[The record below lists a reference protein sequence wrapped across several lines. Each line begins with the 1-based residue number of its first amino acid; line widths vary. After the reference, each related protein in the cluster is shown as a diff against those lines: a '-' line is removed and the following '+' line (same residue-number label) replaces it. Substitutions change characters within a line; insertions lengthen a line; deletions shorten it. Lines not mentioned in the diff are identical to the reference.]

1 MKTYKYQLHT
11 HTFPCSA
18 CAKMTP
24 EELIE
29 SLYQG
34 GYQGCVM
41 TNHFIGGNTGID
53 RSLSWNTFV
62 KQYEDDYLECCRY
75 AQKYDLDII
84 FGIEEVVVAALEI
97 LCYGVTP
104 EMLYEHPELALAGP
118 KEWYEVMH
126 SYGVLCIQAHP
137 FRERAYIPKAKL
149 LSLDCID
156 GIEVYNA
163 ANTAKNNEEAEKSVV
178 EHPEFI
184 LVSGAD
190 AHRAEDVCF
199 GGIEV
204 NRRIRNGKELV
215 EILKSGEYRLIKEY
229 ESAIE

>member
-1 MKTYKYQLHT
+1 MNVYKYQLHT
-11 HTFPCSA
+11 HTSPCSA

-24 EELIE
+24 EELVE
-29 SLYQG
+29 SLHEG
-34 GYQGCVM
+34 GYQGCVI

-53 RSLSWNTFV
+53 RGLSWNEFV
-62 KQYEDDYLECCRY
+62 DQYVDDYMECCRY
-75 AQKYDLDII
+75 AEKYDMDII

-104 EMLYEHPELALAGP
+104 QMLYAHPELASAGP
-118 KEWYEVMH
+118 KEWYEVMN

-137 FRERAYIPKAKL
+137 FRERDYIPKAQML
-149 LSLDCID
+149 PLDCID

-163 ANTAKNNEEAEKSVV
+163 CNTEKNNAEAELIAV

-190 AHRAEDVCF
+190 AHRGNEVCC
-199 GGIEV
+199 GGIETTE
-204 NRRIRNGKELV
+204 RMRNGKELV
-215 EILKSGEYRLIKEY
+215 EILKAGIYRLIKE
-229 ESAIE
+229 

>member
-1 MKTYKYQLHT
+1 MSSKIYKYQLHT
-11 HTFPCSA
+11 HTAPCSA

-29 SLYQG
+29 SLHEG

-53 RSLSWNTFV
+53 RCLSWHEFV
-62 KQYEDDYLECCRY
+62 KRYVDDYLECCKY
-75 AQKYDLDII
+75 AKDYDLDII
-84 FGIEEVVVAALEI
+84 FGIEEVVLAALEI

-104 EMLYEHPELALAGP
+104 EMLYDHPELASAGP
-118 KEWYEVMH
+118 ELWYEVMH

-137 FRERAYIPKAKL
+137 FRERDYIPKAGM

-156 GIEVYNA
+156 GIEVYNV
-163 ANTAKNNEEAEKSVV
+163 ANTEKNNKEAEVIAAK
-178 EHPEFI
+178 HPEFI

-190 AHRAEDVCF
+190 AHRKEDVCY
-199 GGIEV
+199 GGIETTE
-204 NRRIRNGKELV
+204 RIRDGRELV
-215 EILKSGEYRLIKEY
+215 ELLKSRKYKLISEQ
-229 ESAIE
+229 